1 MITDPKYIEQG
12 FSEEVLEYLYY
23 MDNTKDALESLNEQ
37 ASTDQENDI
46 IEESNDIIKTQ
57 EKPLMDQIFDEFHLK
72 RNNDTT
78 DILAEMFN
86 DILPAQKFNIV
97 REDVKDYYPVIDNP
111 LIHFAAL
118 ESYTFN
124 RIDNEYKIQ
133 NYLSKELLDE
143 SVLLEATNGKEIIKN
158 KWEVFKNFILRIFDR
173 FKDALG
179 EILDKNKRFLERYK
193 NNIINTEGSD
203 QVNIEY
209 WGNYPEAIKR
219 CMNTELAVFNYQRDA
234 EWLRQDGY
242 SGILKDIMAG
252 KNEFNYVEGEN
263 LGDQFKNWFL
273 GVGSDGKP
281 TKKTLKDLNFKQ
293 MYDFCYNSGH
303 IINGIEKDIRHL
315 DQSSREMMNA
325 ANKLEREN
333 AEKTQTDQ
341 TEEIS
346 KNTTTNKTPTT
357 TADKTT
363 EQKPAEQTGG
373 GETKTNNESALYWVS
388 IHEDEQNANNDNTA
402 NADNKEETPP
412 KTGSGLKM
420 DQVKDNGETGDAK
433 KANQVVKGSNEDI
446 KNIVNKWIEISR
458 YFLTAKMTVLQTIT
472 NDYMQLI
479 RRHLES
485 QGVIKNKE
493 NKEGNKEN
501 NKGEEGNKQQEEN
514 PPKEN
519 KQQEEKK

>member
-12 FSEEVLEYLYY
+12 FSEETLRSLYD
-23 MDNTKDALESLNEQ
+23 MDSIEDVFESLNEQ
-37 ASTDQENDI
+37 VVIDQEDI
-46 IEESNDIIKTQ
+46 IEESNDTIKVQ

-97 REDVKDYYPVIDNP
+97 REDIKDYYPVIDNP

-273 GVGSDGKP
+273 GVGSDSKP

-341 TEEIS
+341 TNNPE
-346 KNTTTNKTPTT
+346 KPTT
-357 TADKTT
+357 TADQTQQKTT

-373 GETKTNNESALYWVS
+373 GEAQKESALYWVN
-388 IHEDEQNANNDNTA
+388 INEADDQNTGNNDNTA
-402 NADNKEETPP
+402 NADNKEEGPP
-412 KTGSGLKM
+412 KTGTGLKM

-493 NKEGNKEN
+493 E
-501 NKGEEGNKQQEEN
+501 NKQQEEN

-519 KQQEEKK
+519 NKEENTKQEEKK

>member
-12 FSEEVLEYLYY
+12 FSEEALQSLYY
-23 MDNTKDALESLNEQ
+23 RSSIEDIFESLNEQ
-37 ASTDQENDI
+37 VSTDQEDI
-46 IEESNDIIKTQ
+46 IEESNDTIKPQ

-72 RNNDTT
+72 RDNDTT

-97 REDVKDYYPVIDNP
+97 REDIKDYYPVIDNP
-111 LIHFAAL
+111 LIHLAAL

-219 CMNTELAVFNYQRDA
+219 CMNTELPVFNYQRDA

-252 KNEFNYVEGEN
+252 KNQFNYVEGEN

-273 GVGSDGKP
+273 GVGPEGKP

-303 IINGIEKDIRHL
+303 IVNGIEKDIRHL

-333 AEKTQTDQ
+333 AEKTQTNQTNNPEKPTSTADQ
-341 TEEIS
+341 TQQ
-346 KNTTTNKTPTT
+346 
-357 TADKTT
+357 KTT

-373 GETKTNNESALYWVS
+373 VETKTNESALYWVN
-388 IHEDEQNANNDNTA
+388 INEADDQNANNDNTA
-402 NADNKEETPP
+402 NADANKEEGPP

-446 KNIVNKWIEISR
+446 KNIVNKWIEINR

-519 KQQEEKK
+519 NNKQEEKK